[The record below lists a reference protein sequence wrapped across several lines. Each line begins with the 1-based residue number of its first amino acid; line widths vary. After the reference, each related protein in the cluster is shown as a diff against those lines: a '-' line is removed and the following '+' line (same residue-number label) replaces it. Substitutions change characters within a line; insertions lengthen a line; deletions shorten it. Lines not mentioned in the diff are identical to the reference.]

1 MLNFFPKCTRVAYK
15 GVAYKKRVYSVLFK
29 SWVTEQKIG
38 KTEPKMEKTLI
49 FQGCDHVLHFFFI
62 RNRSI
67 RNRLSGNFGA
77 KKLSPTLV
85 LGSKIHKKLFK
96 K

>member
-1 MLNFFPKCTRVAYK
+1 MHDRAKCSFDLMHGCVCHYI
-15 GVAYKKRVYSVLFK
+15 KKSLLTKKTAIFIRIS
-29 SWVTEQKIG
+29 G
-38 KTEPKMEKTLI
+38 KFTL
-49 FQGCDHVLHFFFI
+49 FFI
-62 RNRSI
+62 RNWSI